1 MGGLMYRTAL
11 SARRAMGSLAALIC
25 FAALAGCAD
34 DPSSPARTQSPN
46 RIIVNGHPIIII
58 GGLPISLA
66 AQLRSIGNPDIKLS
80 TALLGDLQVQV
91 YETREGFV
99 LSWAAKLGDAECEA
113 ALSLGG
119 AIYMIQDSEDFPNPE
134 TRALTYLVPPQTA
147 SACDDNL
154 LEGRT
159 GISKDL
165 ATRLVEDP
173 EYFTA
178 VFFLKTGGA
187 LAGTLQ
193 LGGPDTAPVR

>member
-1 MGGLMYRTAL
+1 MYCTAL
-11 SARRAMGSLAALIC
+11 SARRAMGSVAALIA
-25 FAALAGCAD
+25 FAALSGCAD
-34 DPSSPARTQSPN
+34 DPSSPARPQTPSP
-46 RIIVNGHPIIII
+46 IIIHGQPIIII

-80 TALLGDLQVQV
+80 TAVLGDLQVKV

-99 LSWAAKLGDAECEA
+99 LSWAAKLADAECEA

-134 TRALTYLVPPQTA
+134 TRALTYLVPPKTA
-147 SACDDNL
+147 SACDDNI

-159 GISKDL
+159 GIPKDL
-165 ATRLVEDP
+165 ATRLIQDP
-173 EYFTA
+173 DYFTA
-178 VFFLKTGGA
+178 VFYLKTGGA

-193 LGGPDTAPVR
+193 LGGPDTAPTR